1 MVIVEQ
7 EAKIERLVWFIHLR
21 WAALLG
27 GGVILL
33 AGPLVFPFQVAYGP
47 IVLCLA
53 VLAVL
58 NGTYFSVWNKLK
70 RSVSAGIDLEKSG
83 GNLLHLQMAG
93 DFLILTALLYFSGG
107 AGNPLVLFYLF
118 HLAIGAYIFP
128 VAESFFYVPLAIAL
142 PWMLYALQ
150 TVQPSI
156 ADFWGPAGG
165 PSLGYERAFL
175 IAYSVAVA
183 GLWIFLSRLS
193 LDVRIK
199 EWKLSQKTTQLK
211 EAKEGL
217 EQLDVFKNQF
227 LHQLAA
233 QLKTPTLEVET
244 HLAQLEKKLP
254 EYLGDD
260 KESVREA
267 RRHVRVL
274 ESTIDDLLWLSRL
287 QVEDVPLKKE
297 TIEVYKT
304 VLSRIQAQESR
315 AKARGI
321 SFRLHGGSDIRLSAD
336 KAAFEQVMDNLLS
349 NAVKYSPE
357 KGGPVTVEI
366 EVKPDWLVVSVQDE
380 GIGIPVSQQ
389 KKIFGEFFR
398 ASNAQAKEKF
408 GTGLGLTIVQRVLAW
423 HGGKV
428 ALDSQAQKGTRVET
442 WWPLLSTWK
451 ETTH

>member
-21 WAALLG
+21 WAAILG

-33 AGPLVFPFQVAYGP
+33 VGSLVFSFRVAYGP
-47 IVLCLA
+47 IVVCLV

-58 NGTYFSVWNKLK
+58 NGTYLAVWNKL
-70 RSVSAGIDLEKSG
+70 RGSGAAGLDLEKSG

-93 DFLILTALLYFSGG
+93 DFLVLTALLYFSGG

-128 VAESFFYVPLAIAL
+128 VAESFFYAPLAIVL

-150 TVQPSI
+150 TARPSI

-175 IAYSVAVA
+175 IAYSAAVA

-193 LDVRIK
+193 LDVRIN
-199 EWKLSQKTTQLK
+199 EWKLKRKTAQLK

-227 LHQLAA
+227 LHQLADH
-233 QLKTPTLEVET
+233 LKTPTLEVEER
-244 HLAQLEKKLP
+244 LAQLEKSLP
-254 EYLGDD
+254 ENSM
-260 KESVREA
+260 KERESVRDA
-267 RRHVRVL
+267 RRHVQGL
-274 ESTIDDLLWLSRL
+274 ESTMDDLLWLSRL
-287 QVEDVPLKKE
+287 QVKDMPLKKE
-297 TIEVYKT
+297 TVEVYKT
-304 VLSRIQAQESR
+304 VLSRIQAQEPQAR
-315 AKARGI
+315 AKGI
-321 SFRLHGGSDIRLSAD
+321 SFRLHGGSDVRLWAD
-336 KAAFEQVMDNLLS
+336 KAAFGRVMDNLIS

-357 KGGPVTVEI
+357 TGGPVTI
-366 EVKPDWLVVSVQDE
+366 EVEMKPEWMVVSVQDE
-380 GIGIPVSQQ
+380 GIGIPESQR

-398 ASNAQAKEKF
+398 ASNAKAKEKF
-408 GTGLGLTIVQRVLAW
+408 GTGLGLAIVQRILAW

-428 ALDSQAQKGTRVET
+428 VLDSQTRKGTRVET